1 MKIGGYKNNPNS
13 AQEIDLSPEVQN
25 TGTDTETSAQAS
37 TAVEKQVQE
46 PASQPEI
53 QDTSLEIQETGQFDK
68 PIETE
73 TTKKVE
79 DDKSSLNTQEKPA
92 ATTKEVEAK
101 EVDKK
106 VEISDEQYLKYLSEK
121 LGREVKS
128 LDDLKTAEIKNP
140 LDADPYLKQL
150 AEWRDKT
157 GRPIED
163 WIKFQKDYTKVSDA
177 DVAREFLQLQYPEL
191 TSEEIDF
198 ELNRKYISSEDDF
211 NEDKTL
217 KNLELKKLA
226 SKGRK
231 ELQKLVSDLGSPNPV
246 NYTPEV
252 QKDLELAKSYKESV
266 EKNKLS
272 TKVYTENIVAKA
284 SELKS
289 IKLDLAEGVSL
300 DYKLPEGSDKSLVDI
315 IQNAPHWTNED
326 GSWNH
331 QSIVRDTAIIS
342 NFENMLKIAYE
353 QGKNSGVDGVIKEAK
368 NTTLDNRSTSDSAL
382 PNQSKGIQI
391 EGLEN
396 YLGNRGMKIGRR

>member
-25 TGTDTETSAQAS
+25 TGTDTETSAQAP
-37 TAVEKQVQE
+37 TVVEKQVQE

-128 LDDLKTAEIKNP
+128 LDDLKAAEIKNP

-211 NEDKTL
+211 NDDKTL

-231 ELQKLVSDLGSPNPV
+231 ELQKLVSDLGNPNPV

-289 IKLDLAEGVSL
+289 IKLDLF
-300 DYKLPEGSDKSLVDI
+300 P
-315 IQNAPHWTNED
+315 
-326 GSWNH
+326 
-331 QSIVRDTAIIS
+331 
-342 NFENMLKIAYE
+342 
-353 QGKNSGVDGVIKEAK
+353 
-368 NTTLDNRSTSDSAL
+368 
-382 PNQSKGIQI
+382 
-391 EGLEN
+391 
-396 YLGNRGMKIGRR
+396 